1 MLALGIEDVGLVTH
15 LGWEAKGDGLLLP
28 TPAQG
33 EFEPG
38 FLEAVGAEVL
48 ASVDDAVDSEA
59 VILGEELD
67 LVENLVDV
75 VGIGRPA
82 LGLLNLPGLVL
93 GFAEDPGVVF
103 SEEVTFNAEVIS

>member
-15 LGWEAKGDGLLLP
+15 LGWGAKGDGLLLP

-82 LGLLNLPGLVL
+82 LGLLNLQGWSWGLRRIRGL
-93 GFAEDPGVVF
+93 F
-103 SEEVTFNAEVIS
+103 SPRRSLSMRR